1 MSLGHVSQYMGNCRD
16 KETSSAR
23 APDASAIVLGASCQ
37 FIAGRGLQCLW
48 FCRENVALHL
58 QNFAVNIV
66 EAQFIN
72 SLVDQDGNDTTLSK
86 VLAASTLLSPAPG
99 QAP

>member
-1 MSLGHVSQYMGNCRD
+1 
-16 KETSSAR
+16 
-23 APDASAIVLGASCQ
+23 
-37 FIAGRGLQCLW
+37 LW

>member
-1 MSLGHVSQYMGNCRD
+1 M
-16 KETSSAR
+16 
-23 APDASAIVLGASCQ
+23 
-37 FIAGRGLQCLW
+37 
-48 FCRENVALHL
+48 HL

-72 SLVDQDGNDTTLSK
+72 SLIDQDGNETTLAK
-86 VLAASTLLSPAPG
+86 VLAASNLLGSTPG

>member
-1 MSLGHVSQYMGNCRD
+1 MYRV
-16 KETSSAR
+16 R
-23 APDASAIVLGASCQ
+23 APTRWQSSLALLARFTKALAS
-37 FIAGRGLQCLW
+37 
-48 FCRENVALHL
+48 REHVALRL

-72 SLVDQDGNDTTLSK
+72 SLADQDGNETTLAK
-86 VLAASTLLSPAPG
+86 VLAASTFLGPAPG